1 MNKRLQ
7 KKMCPIFI
15 IGLLM
20 FVIFYIYPLLMN
32 VYYSFSEYSKGM
44 QLVGLLN
51 YKVLF
56 QDQFFWLA
64 LKNTLIFLGYGVSGL
79 LVFSYGVG
87 VLIIYVGKDLKY
99 SKVPFLIA
107 MLLPTAAITFTWQ
120 LLFGDDTFMAQHIF
134 KIIAWENQPQ
144 DMIPLILLYLWKN
157 CGYCILIFIAGWMT
171 IEKEVYEAA
180 EIDGAKSIQRL
191 RYITLPLMRPSLF
204 FAFILAIVQALKI
217 GRDIYILYGEYPKES
232 IYIIQSYFRQ
242 NFLQM
247 NVQQMSSASVILGM
261 LLMIMILI
269 VYKLGFKRKKLK
281 EYET

>member
-15 IGLLM
+15 VGLLM
-20 FVIFYIYPLLMN
+20 FIIFYICPLLMN
-32 VYYSFSEYSKGM
+32 VYYSFIEYSKGM
-44 QLVGLLN
+44 QFVGLVN

-56 QDQFFWLA
+56 QDEFFWLA
-64 LKNTLIFLGYGVSGL
+64 LKNTLIFLVYGISAL
-79 LVFSYGVG
+79 LFFSYGVG
-87 VLIIYVGKDLKY
+87 VLIIYVGEELKY
-99 SKVPFLIA
+99 SKLPFLIA

-120 LLFGDDTFMAQHIF
+120 LLFGDYTFMAQQIF
-134 KIIAWENQPQ
+134 KIVPWENQTQ

-180 EIDGAKSIQRL
+180 EIDGAKSIHCL
-191 RYITLPLMRPSLF
+191 RYITIPLMIPSLF
-204 FAFILAIVQALKI
+204 FTFILAIVQGLKI

-232 IYIIQSYFRQ
+232 IYMIQSYFRQ

-247 NVQQMSSASVILGM
+247 NVEQMSSASVILGII
-261 LLMIMILI
+261 LIIMILI
-269 VYKLGFKRKKLK
+269 VYKLGFKKKKVK